1 MIDWGGVPE
10 LYAEGLSCDKIGKIK
25 GCSGYRVNSHLRR
38 MNIPIKPR
46 SFYCRELANNF
57 KGGRYHIRSGYVTVL
72 SNGHPYA
79 DKVHRV
85 YEHRLVMEKMI
96 GRYLLPTEVVHHK
109 NGVRDDNRPE
119 NLELCNQRENVVLQ
133 RICSQCELRKEIRL
147 LKLQIKMLLEANQI
161 KMQEDSQCQDKN

>member
-1 MIDWGGVPE
+1 
-10 LYAEGLSCDKIGKIK
+10 
-25 GCSGYRVNSHLRR
+25 
-38 MNIPIKPR
+38 
-46 SFYCRELANNF
+46 
-57 KGGRYHIRSGYVTVL
+57 
-72 SNGHPYA
+72 
-79 DKVHRV
+79 
-85 YEHRLVMEKMI
+85 MEKMI